1 MPGTLRAV
9 NSVDDSGD
17 RRRRLDAML
26 AMVCAPWRAGQI
38 VEHPPLRVWY
48 FVLVGLLWLPALW
61 GGGWL
66 GHALHQRFELSA
78 PQANLMATVAS
89 GVVSPTPPAWRI
101 VVGAAAWLVG
111 SVAWGVVVVGLGG
124 AILGALLR
132 DRPLGRR
139 LGAVASLLGPILA
152 FASGVAL
159 SAGVVVVDGHRD
171 WLATALVGALA
182 LWPVLGW
189 GLLAAAA
196 ARRTARPRLPP
207 VWCAAGF
214 AVASIAVL
222 RIASEASVLPLV
234 VVRWLVE

>member
-1 MPGTLRAV
+1 
-9 NSVDDSGD
+9 
-17 RRRRLDAML
+17 ML
-26 AMVCAPWRAGQI
+26 AMVFAPWRAGRI
-38 VEHPPLRVWY
+38 VERPPLRVWY
-48 FVLVGLLWLPALW
+48 FVLVGLLRFPALW

-66 GHALHQRFELSA
+66 GHALHQRCALSA
-78 PQANLMATVAS
+78 PQANLMATVAF

-101 VVGAAAWLVG
+101 AVGAAAWLVG
-111 SVAWGVVVVGLGG
+111 SVACGVVVVGLGG

-139 LGAVASLLGPILA
+139 LGAVASLLGPIFA

-159 SAGVVVVDGHRD
+159 SADVVVVDGRRD
-171 WLATALVGALA
+171 WLATGLVGALV
-182 LWPVLGW
+182 LWSVFGW

-207 VWCAAGF
+207 AWCAAGF

-234 VVRWLVE
+234 LVRWLAD